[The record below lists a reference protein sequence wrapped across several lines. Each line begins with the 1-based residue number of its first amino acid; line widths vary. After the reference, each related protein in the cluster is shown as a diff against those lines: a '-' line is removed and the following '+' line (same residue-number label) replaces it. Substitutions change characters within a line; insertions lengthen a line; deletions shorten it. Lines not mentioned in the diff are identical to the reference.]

1 MSKNN
6 VAPILTGVAVSA
18 AVGTAAYMMSGMGKK
33 SSAKTLKK
41 NANKAVKAVGEVVD
55 SFSYMMK

>member
-33 SSAKTLKK
+33 SHTKALKK
-41 NANKAVKAVGEVVD
+41 NAGKAVKAMGEVVD